1 MSTPVI
7 LAVVSDEQIHD
18 ALARD
23 LARRFGADYRVI
35 VADSAATGLAPLRA
49 MRETDD
55 EVAIVISAQ
64 QLPEMTGIAFLDQ
77 VDELHS
83 GARRGLLVTP
93 GPAGM
98 EEPIR
103 HAMLLGHLDF
113 QIAAPWDSPEE
124 WLYPTVTDALSA
136 WTTLHH
142 PRYEAVTIVD
152 QQWSPRGY
160 ELRDLLERSG
170 VPYGFYAVDSPRGRE
185 LLVRHHVA
193 SERLPVAFHRGGKVL
208 VDPSNAALAN
218 VLGVAT
224 EPPAGR
230 VDVAI
235 IGTGPAG
242 LAAAVYSAS
251 EGLRTVVAEA
261 GALGGQAAASSL
273 ILNYLGFPRGL
284 SGSELTSRAYYQ
296 ALLFGAHFVFI
307 RRATGLETRDG
318 AHILTFDDGATL
330 ESRAVVVAS
339 GIAPRRLGIP
349 ALEAL
354 IGRGVFYGATGAEAS
369 ALRGEE
375 VSVVGGGNSAGQA
388 TLHLAEYAARVTL
401 LIRGDSLESGMADY
415 LVQRIRET
423 PNILVRPNTR
433 VVDGIGE
440 RRLRG
445 LELQGGAS
453 GGRERVPASA
463 LFVEIGGE
471 PQTGWLPEAVARD
484 ERGAVVTGRNLA
496 AGRGTAVWPLDRSPL
511 PLETSLP
518 GVFAAGDVRRG
529 AANRVA
535 AAVGDGA
542 VAIRSVHE
550 YLSD

>member
-1 MSTPVI
+1 MSAPVI
-7 LAVVSDEQIHD
+7 LAVASDESTHI

-23 LARRFGADYRVI
+23 LERRFGADYRVI
-35 VADSAATGLAPLRA
+35 AVADATSGLASLQSLLDA
-49 MRETDD
+49 GD
-55 EVAIVISAQ
+55 EVAIVISAP
-64 QLPEMTGIAFLDQ
+64 QLPEMTGVRFLDRA
-77 VDELHS
+77 DDLHP
-83 GARRGLLVTP
+83 GARRGLLVAP

-98 EEPIR
+98 TDSIR

-124 WLYPTVTDALSA
+124 WLYPTITDALSA

-152 QQWSPRGY
+152 HQWSPRGY

-170 VPYGFYAVDSPRGRE
+170 VPYGFYAVDSPHGAE
-185 LLVRHHVA
+185 LLAQHHVG
-193 SERLPVAFHRGGKVL
+193 SERLPIAFHRDGKVL
-208 VDPSNAALAN
+208 VDPSNEALAN

-224 EPPAGR
+224 EPPTGR
-230 VDVAI
+230 VDVSI
-235 IGTGPAG
+235 IGAGPAG
-242 LAAAVYSAS
+242 LAASVYGAS
-251 EGLRTVVAEA
+251 EGLRTVVMEA

-296 ALLFGAHFVFI
+296 ALLLGAHFVFI
-307 RRATGLETRDG
+307 RRATRLETRDG
-318 AHILTFDDGATL
+318 VHILTFDDGAAL
-330 ESRAVVVAS
+330 ESRTVFVAS

-349 ALEAL
+349 TLEAL
-354 IGRGVFYGATGAEAS
+354 IGRGVFYGATGAEAP

-375 VSVVGGGNSAGQA
+375 VCVVGGGNSAGQA
-388 TLHLAEYAARVTL
+388 TLHLAEYAGRVTL

-423 PNILVRPNTR
+423 ANIVVRLNTQ

-445 LELQGGAS
+445 LELREGSS
-453 GGRERVPASA
+453 GERERVPASA

-471 PQTGWLPEAVARD
+471 PQTGWLPDAVARG
-484 ERGAVVTGRNLA
+484 ERGSILTGRNLRA
-496 AGRGTAVWPLDRSPL
+496 DQGATVWTLDRAPL

-535 AAVGDGA
+535 SAVGDGA

-550 YLSD
+550 YLSS